1 VAFFTADLQ
10 PASARSLAAPGGSGE
25 ALTISSHPSRAAA
38 PITAG
43 LPLAALSQIVSSLR
57 LVFCGSVGSTLT
69 PLLHRCTAADESFPG
84 PVVVVGLGVVAPP
97 VAVEDVELVAAVLL
111 ELLLELPQ
119 PTNSAA
125 QASAT
130 SGAEESLR
138 IIDMP
143 AG

>member
-1 VAFFTADLQ
+1 
-10 PASARSLAAPGGSGE
+10 
-25 ALTISSHPSRAAA
+25 
-38 PITAG
+38 
-43 LPLAALSQIVSSLR
+43 
-57 LVFCGSVGSTLT
+57 
-69 PLLHRCTAADESFPG
+69 LHRCTAAGESFPP
-84 PVVVVGLGVVAPP
+84 PVVVVGLGVVAAP
-97 VAVEDVELVAAVLL
+97 VAVEDVELVEAPVAAVLL

-143 AG
+143 PGLKGISPLAL